1 MHKDYTL
8 GNSQHGLTEEYHTS
22 LELGKEAAG
31 WASKVGLVSFAFQ
44 TLQQSTLNKKRQPQD
59 RKGNLRR

>member
-8 GNSQHGLTEEYHTS
+8 GNSQCGCTEENHTS

-31 WASKVGLVSFAFQ
+31 WVNKVGLASFAFQ
-44 TLQQSTLNKKRQPQD
+44 TPQQSGLNKKRQPQD